1 MEEKEIGFVSNY
13 FGKISVAAI
22 EITDDTVSIGD
33 TLHFVGST
41 TDFKM
46 TVDSMQVE
54 HETVSEARKGG
65 SVGLKVPERVRK
77 SDKVYKVTGK

>member
-1 MEEKEIGFVSNY
+1 MEEKEIGYVSNY

-65 SVGLKVPERVRK
+65 SVGLKVPDRVRK